1 MFSSLGPLFKTQF
14 RQAESNDT
22 RQSIPHQERDNHRR
36 NNAEDEQTA
45 SPEEAWT
52 DDTTVSIFALRS
64 FLIDFLKTIP
74 GGEDSSLIA
83 QVQEK
88 TTPPTRPKEKIRPTN
103 THNAKAVRAYQTMA
117 SHSVEDKTQA
127 TPEDIDKKRP
137 EPSADQLESQELRD
151 IHNLILDL
159 EFLEKKGLAHLNILK
174 ASSFVEGMKQAV
186 LLAKSKI

>member
-1 MFSSLGPLFKTQF
+1 MFSNLGPLFKTQF

-74 GGEDSSLIA
+74 GGEDSNLIA

-117 SHSVEDKTQA
+117 SHSVEDKIPTDTQDDNSNKLSLIHISEP
-127 TPEDIDKKRP
+127 TRP
-137 EPSADQLESQELRD
+137 Y
-151 IHNLILDL
+151 
-159 EFLEKKGLAHLNILK
+159 
-174 ASSFVEGMKQAV
+174 
-186 LLAKSKI
+186 

>member
-1 MFSSLGPLFKTQF
+1 MFSNLGPLFKTQF

-74 GGEDSSLIA
+74 GGADSSLIA

-88 TTPPTRPKEKIRPTN
+88 QRRQQGQRKKFVQRTPIMRKLYVPIKQWRLIAWKIKHRQRLRILTKSVQNPPQTN
-103 THNAKAVRAYQTMA
+103 SNHKNYAISIV
-117 SHSVEDKTQA
+117 
-127 TPEDIDKKRP
+127 
-137 EPSADQLESQELRD
+137 
-151 IHNLILDL
+151 
-159 EFLEKKGLAHLNILK
+159 
-174 ASSFVEGMKQAV
+174 
-186 LLAKSKI
+186 